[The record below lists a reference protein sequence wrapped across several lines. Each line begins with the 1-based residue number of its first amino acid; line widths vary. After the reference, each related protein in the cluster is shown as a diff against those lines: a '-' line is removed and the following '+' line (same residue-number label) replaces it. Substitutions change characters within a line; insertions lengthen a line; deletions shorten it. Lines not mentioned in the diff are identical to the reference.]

1 MKRIARPGLSV
12 SVRLC
17 AAVTAL
23 VAGVVTP
30 LNTSAHALGRDS
42 GPPAVQKVK
51 ALPAQPLALA
61 HHAAAGPISA
71 QPVRHPRASWPPAAT
86 ADLADA
92 LAVAPGTKPT
102 TTVGPL
108 TVTTGPG
115 KPGGP
120 SAASAQVRIL
130 DHAASVRAHV
140 DGVLF
145 ALSPLSGSA
154 LPPVSRLALDYS
166 GFASMSGAGYG
177 ARLHLVTLPACA
189 LTTPSVARC
198 QVQTPVESVNDGRS
212 RTLIAIPGG
221 TAGTPRSAG
230 RPQRLDLSAATTPVV
245 LAAVAGSAG
254 SNGTF
259 AASSLGPSGTWSVSG
274 ASGAFTWSYPIT
286 VPPAAGGGDVAP
298 SVSLSYDSAAVDG
311 RVASTN
317 NQPSWIGEGWDYSP
331 GYIERTYRTCADDTT
346 LPSAAQTQDLCWAG
360 QIVTMNLGGVSTP
373 LVRDDAT
380 GAWHPAND
388 SGQRVELVGAGS
400 GGYTN
405 EYWRITATDGIQY
418 YFGRQSLPGAP
429 QSTNSTWTEPVYAGR
444 STDPCYNATFS
455 LSRCTQAW
463 RWNLDFVEDP
473 HHNATAYY
481 YNAETNYYGANG
493 ATTGVAYTRGGYLD
507 HIDYG
512 LRDAGGTAYATVAPR
527 QVTFTDAE
535 RCLPDASFSTCDAAH
550 FTAANASH
558 WPDTPQDQQCT
569 SGVSCAN
576 HAPTFWTTKRL
587 TTISTQ
593 YWTGSGTTY
602 QLVDSYALGQCFPNA
617 CPTDLGGDPELLLTS
632 ITRTGYSGSTSI
644 TEPAITFGHT
654 MLANRVSGYNSQP
667 PMPHF
672 RLSSIVSETGSHTTV
687 SYGTIVNGVSAPCT
701 STHVPASQAQN
712 SYPCFPVYWTLPYQT
727 TQTLDYFHKYV
738 VTEVDVSDP
747 NALAPTHV
755 STYTYL
761 GSPAWHFDDNEV
773 VKPANRAWAQFR
785 GYQKVQVRTGN
796 ANSSSNGAADKW
808 TMIQTTYFRGMDG
821 DRKADGTSNTGVT
834 VPDSL
839 GGAVADNNLYADT
852 AREVQTFNG
861 AGGAELATSITDP
874 TIVLT
879 SGSRA
884 RSGLTALTSDM
895 VSTAGTRTYTDLAAG
910 GQRLLQTSY
919 SYDGAGGGRTGR
931 LLQQADSGTG
941 VPTVCTTF
949 SYADNTTSWIRNRV
963 SEQVVSQQA
972 CPAYGTAPSPIL
984 SDSRSYYDGSTILG
998 ALAATGPA
1006 DPTQT
1011 LTATTTSHWA
1021 KATAAF
1027 DGAGRQTAATVFL
1040 GASDTTGRTTTTAY
1054 TTDPGGQLVGRD
1066 ITNAAN
1072 QTSSTTFEPGRGSPT
1087 DSTDVAGRIT
1097 TAGYDALG
1105 RLTSVWQPGQVQGT
1119 DPASATYSYLLQN
1132 NGPEAV
1138 TARTLVD
1145 PGNQTAPSYV
1155 TSISIYDQL
1164 GQLRQTQ
1171 TDGVGGGRVVT
1182 DTYHDSHGWVI
1193 RTNNRWYTT
1202 GTPGTTPITTSDS
1215 AIDSRTLATYDGAG
1229 RPVLSTEYQGITAK
1243 WSTKTVYG
1251 GDRTTVVPPTGG
1263 VESTAITDARGNTVE
1278 LDQWT
1283 TAPTISGNVL
1293 TGGIAR
1299 RTTYQYTVLGQQLGM
1314 TTAAGTSL
1322 AATWSST
1329 YDLAGRITAKTD
1341 PDSGSSS
1348 SSYDDTGAVITT
1360 TDANSHTLGYSYD
1373 DLGRKTGEY
1382 DGGLTGP
1389 QLAGWTYDTLQ
1400 AGQLTASTRYT
1411 STGNYVIAATGYDAA
1426 GNLTGTSTTLP
1437 PGEVDFGGTLN
1448 ADNSRTFTTGYT
1460 WTGSHLMASQT
1471 PAAGGSLPVET
1482 IQYGYDDHGD
1492 PVTAMGINAYVSAS
1506 SWSSYGEANQYTLG
1520 GSVQSAW
1527 LTYTRDPQT
1536 RRILTTDLSAKT
1548 ATPQLEHTV
1557 YSYDPAGNIT
1567 RSVETEGGATG
1578 APTETQC
1585 YRYDTLDQLTQAWSA
1600 TDGCTANPAT
1610 AGNATVGGPQPYWT
1624 SWTLDA
1630 AGNRTQQV
1638 QHALPGSTSS
1648 TTTNYTPGVAG
1659 HAHAL
1664 ASTSTTGSTTASTSY
1679 TYNSDGSTKT
1689 RVLASGT
1696 QTLAYTE
1703 EGRTASVTTA
1713 AGTVSYLYGADGDQ
1727 LIRRGPATSTLYLPG
1742 EELTRNN
1749 STGAVTGTRYYSHGG
1764 RVVSLRT
1771 GRGNPQYLY
1780 SDLHGSAQVAVPTT
1794 TTGTAT
1800 PIRRYLDPYGNPL
1813 GVITGGTWPDQ
1824 HAFLDKPK
1832 DATSG
1837 LSDLGAR
1844 EYDSALGRF
1853 LSVDPLLDPAN
1864 PLQSNGYSYAANN
1877 PVTFSD
1883 PTGLMQACEGP
1894 CHGSTRGGSAPT
1906 GLASPPPASHSS
1918 QCSAANGGDAAACN
1932 VTNTATTQEDF
1943 DPGPPSGDHCIAGP
1957 GACDAKSW
1965 HHICD
1970 RQTCEV
1976 VPSNV
1981 WVIPGDEW
1989 TLVQDWRAQDREE
2002 LGGLL
2007 LMMSI
2012 IVGPEARGA
2021 LRAPAVAIEDE
2032 TYVSPWLSA
2041 PLERGRLIERMFGA
2055 RGDNSPVVDLVQ
2067 NGVATSIKS
2076 LDLRTK
2082 TYQSSSKLE
2091 SKLKGYVNKVARYE
2105 GGRFGNGTVRAGEDF
2120 TQRSLLLAL
2129 PEGAATQA
2137 QQQVLAKM
2145 FSYAMNN
2152 GVSLDVRFVK

>member
-1 MKRIARPGLSV
+1 MKRVARSNFSAPL
-12 SVRLC
+12 RFC

-23 VAGVVTP
+23 VAGVLTP
-30 LNTSAHALGRDS
+30 VNAPAHALARHSDR
-42 GPPAVQKVK
+42 PAVQKVK
-51 ALPAQPLALA
+51 ALPAVPLTLA
-61 HHAAAGPISA
+61 HRAVAGPAPAKTAERPS
-71 QPVRHPRASWPPAAT
+71 PSWPPAAKG
-86 ADLADA
+86 DLAGT
-92 LAVAPGTKPT
+92 AVTPGTTRATPSAT
-102 TTVGPL
+102 SVGPL
-108 TVTTGPG
+108 TVTTS
-115 KPGGP
+115 PGGP
-120 SAASAQVRIL
+120 AASSAQIQIL
-130 DHAASVRAHV
+130 DHAASVRAGV
-140 DGVLF
+140 NGVLF
-145 ALSPLSGSA
+145 ALSPRSGSV
-154 LPPVSRLALDYS
+154 LPPVSELVLDYT
-166 GFASMSGAGYG
+166 GWASMSGADYG
-177 ARLHLVTLPACA
+177 SRLHLVTMPPCA

-212 RTLIAIPGG
+212 RTLTATSAG
-221 TAGTPRSAG
+221 TASTPRSAR
-230 RPQRLDLSAATTPVV
+230 RPQPLSLSGATTTVV

-259 AASSLGPSGTWSVSG
+259 SASSLGPSGTWSVSG
-274 ASGAFTWSYPIT
+274 ASGAFNWSYPIA
-286 VPPAAGGGDVAP
+286 VPSAASGGDVAP

-331 GYIERTYRTCADDTT
+331 GFIERTYRTCADDTS
-346 LPSAAQTQDLCWAG
+346 LPTASQTQDLCWAG

-380 GAWHPAND
+380 GTWHPAND
-388 SGQRVELVGAGS
+388 SGQRIELVGAGS
-400 GGYTN
+400 DGYTD

-418 YFGRQSLPGAP
+418 YFGRKSLPGAS
-429 QSTNSTWTEPVYAGR
+429 QSTNSTWTQPVFAGH

-493 ATTGVAYTRGGYLD
+493 ATTAVAYTRGGYLD

-512 LRDAGGTAYATVAPR
+512 LRDVDGTAYATVAPQ
-527 QVTFTDAE
+527 QVTFTVAE
-535 RCLPDASFSTCDAAH
+535 RCFTDASFSTCDAAH

-558 WPDTPQDQQCT
+558 WQDTPQDQQCA
-569 SGVSCAN
+569 SGASCAN

-587 TTISTQ
+587 TSISTQ

-602 QLVDSYALGQCFPNA
+602 QPVDSYALGQCFPNA

-632 ITRTGYSGSTSI
+632 ITRTGHAGGTSI

-654 MLANRVSGYNSQP
+654 LLANRVSGYNSQP

-672 RLSSIVSETGSHTTV
+672 RMSSIVSETGSHTTV
-687 SYGTIVNGVSAPCT
+687 SYGTIVNGASAPCT
-701 STHVPASQAQN
+701 STRVPASQAQN

-761 GSPAWHFDDNEV
+761 GNPAWHFDDNEV

-796 ANSSSNGAADKW
+796 ANSSSNGTADKW

-834 VPDSL
+834 VTDSL
-839 GGAVADNNLYADT
+839 GGTVPDNNLYADT
-852 AREVQTFNG
+852 AREVQSFNG

-874 TIVLT
+874 TIILT

-884 RSGLTALTSDM
+884 RSGLAALTSDM
-895 VSTAGTRTYTDLAAG
+895 VGTASNRTYTDLATG
-910 GQRLLQTSY
+910 GQRVVQTSY
-919 SYDGAGGGRTGR
+919 TYDGAGGGRTGR
-931 LLQQADSGTG
+931 ILQQADSGTG
-941 VPTVCTTF
+941 VPTVCTTY

-984 SDSRSYYDGSTILG
+984 SDNRSYYDNSTTLG
-998 ALAATGPA
+998 ALAAAGPA
-1006 DPTQT
+1006 DATQT

-1021 KATAAF
+1021 KSTAAF
-1027 DGAGRQTAATVFL
+1027 DDAGRQTTTTVFVS
-1040 GASDTTGRTTTTAY
+1040 ASDTTGRSTTTAY
-1054 TTDPGGQLVGRD
+1054 TANTGGQLVEREV
-1066 ITNAAN
+1066 TNAAN
-1072 QTSSTTFEPGRGSPT
+1072 QTSYSTFEPARGSPT
-1087 DSTDVAGRIT
+1087 YSKDVAGHIT
-1097 TAGYDALG
+1097 TASYDALG
-1105 RLTSVWQPGQVQGT
+1105 RLTAVWQPGHVQGT
-1119 DPASATYSYLLQN
+1119 DPATNTYSYLLQN
-1132 NGPEAV
+1132 GGPEAV

-1145 PGNQTAPSYV
+1145 PGHLTAPSYV
-1155 TSISIYDQL
+1155 TSINIYDQL
-1164 GQLRQTQ
+1164 GQLRQNQ
-1171 TDGVGGGRVVT
+1171 TDGVGGGRVIT
-1182 DTYHDSHGWVI
+1182 DTYHDSHGWII

-1202 GTPGTTPITTSDS
+1202 GAPDTTPITTSDS
-1215 AIDSRTLATYDGAG
+1215 AIDSRTLASYDGAG
-1229 RPVLSTEYQGITAK
+1229 RAVLSTEYQGITAK

-1251 GDRTTVVPPTGG
+1251 GDRVTVVPPTGG
-1263 VESTAITDARGNTVE
+1263 VESTAVTDARGNTSE

-1283 TAPTISGNVL
+1283 TPPTISGNVL

-1299 RTTYQYTVLGQQLGM
+1299 KTTYQYTALGQQKGM
-1314 TTAAGTSL
+1314 TTAVGTSL

-1329 YDLAGRITAKTD
+1329 YDLAGRITAKAD
-1341 PDSGSSS
+1341 PDAGSSS
-1348 SSYDDTGAVITT
+1348 RSYDDAGAAITS
-1360 TDANSHTLGYSYD
+1360 TDANNQTLGYSYD
-1373 DLGRKTGEY
+1373 ELGRKTGEY
-1382 DGGLTGP
+1382 DGGPAGP

-1411 STGNYVIAATGYDAA
+1411 GSGNYVIAATGYDAA

-1437 PGEVDFGGTLN
+1437 AGEVSFGGVLN
-1448 ADNSRTFTTGYT
+1448 ADNSRTFTTSYA
-1460 WTGSHLMASQT
+1460 WTSTHLMASQT
-1471 PAAGGSLPVET
+1471 PAAGGSLPAET
-1482 IQYGYDDHGD
+1482 IEYAYDNHGD

-1506 SWSSYGEANQYTLG
+1506 SWSSYGEPNQYTLG
-1520 GSVQSAW
+1520 GNVQSAW

-1536 RRILTTDLSAKT
+1536 RRIITTDLSAKT

-1585 YRYDTLDQLTQAWSA
+1585 YRYDTLDQLSQAWSA

-1610 AGNATVGGPQPYWT
+1610 AGNAKVGGPQPYWT

-1638 QHALPGSTSS
+1638 QHALPGSSTS

-1664 ASTSTTGSTTASTSY
+1664 ASTSTTGSTTGSTSY

-1703 EGRTASVTTA
+1703 EGRTATVTTA

-1727 LIRRGPATSTLYLPG
+1727 LIRRDPTTSTLYLPG
-1742 EELTRNN
+1742 EELTRTN
-1749 STGAVTGTRYYSHGG
+1749 STGAVTGTRYYSHSGT
-1764 RVVSLRT
+1764 VVSMRT

-1780 SDLHGSAQVAVPTT
+1780 SDLQGSAQVAVPTT

-1800 PIRRYLDPYGNPL
+1800 PIRRYLDAYGNPL
-1813 GVITGGTWPDQ
+1813 GVITGGAWPDQ
-1824 HAFLDKPK
+1824 HAFLGKPK
-1832 DATSG
+1832 DATTG

-1844 EYDSALGRF
+1844 EYDSVLGRF

-1864 PLQSNGYSYAANN
+1864 PLQSNGYNYAANN

-1906 GLASPPPASHSS
+1906 GLTAPPAASHSFT
-1918 QCSAANGGDAAACN
+1918 CSAANGGDAAACN
-1932 VTNTATTQEDF
+1932 VANTATTD
-1943 DPGPPSGDHCIAGP
+1943 
-1957 GACDAKSW
+1957 DA
-1965 HHICD
+1965 
-1970 RQTCEV
+1970 
-1976 VPSNV
+1976 
-1981 WVIPGDEW
+1981 
-1989 TLVQDWRAQDREE
+1989 
-2002 LGGLL
+2002 
-2007 LMMSI
+2007 
-2012 IVGPEARGA
+2012 
-2021 LRAPAVAIEDE
+2021 
-2032 TYVSPWLSA
+2032 
-2041 PLERGRLIERMFGA
+2041 
-2055 RGDNSPVVDLVQ
+2055 
-2067 NGVATSIKS
+2067 
-2076 LDLRTK
+2076 
-2082 TYQSSSKLE
+2082 
-2091 SKLKGYVNKVARYE
+2091 
-2105 GGRFGNGTVRAGEDF
+2105 
-2120 TQRSLLLAL
+2120 
-2129 PEGAATQA
+2129 
-2137 QQQVLAKM
+2137 
-2145 FSYAMNN
+2145 
-2152 GVSLDVRFVK
+2152 